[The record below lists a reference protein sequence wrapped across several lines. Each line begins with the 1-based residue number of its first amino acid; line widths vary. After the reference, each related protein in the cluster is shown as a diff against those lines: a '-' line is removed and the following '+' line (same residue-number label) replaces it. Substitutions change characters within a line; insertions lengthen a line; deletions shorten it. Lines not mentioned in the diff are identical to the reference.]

1 MLGVHTDGDRA
12 IIEEF
17 DFHICAKCARDNG
30 LAGQGG
36 ELADE
41 VLVKRYGRFVAG
53 GVDIRGAVAFLV
65 TREQGKLAHDQYLA
79 VDLLYVLVHYAVF
92 VVENAECGGLAGE
105 PIGCGAVVIG
115 RDAEEDKQAL
125 INVGR
130 NFTIDGGGGVFDALD
145 YCLHSC
151 YRCFDRAGER
161 SRRTKVSFYS

>member
-36 ELADE
+36 ELGDE

-92 VVENAECGGLAGE
+92 VVENAECGGLAGQ
-105 PIGCGAVVIG
+105 PIGGFAIIVVG
-115 RDAEEDKQAL
+115 NAEQDHQAL
-125 INVGR
+125 IYAGR
-130 NFTIDGGGGVFDALD
+130 HFAIDADGGVFDALD